1 MLFRYTSNMDQMA
14 EIFEH
19 EKTALLCEPG
29 DSDMLAMALKTLA
42 ENADLR
48 KHLGEAARKEVC
60 EKYTWQ
66 IHTSK
71 IVKALKERLEST
83 DVKNC

>member
-1 MLFRYTSNMDQMA
+1 MGKAIVTSNMDQMA

-48 KHLGEAARKEVC
+48 KHLGEAARKEVMN
-60 EKYTWQ
+60 
-66 IHTSK
+66 TSPLS
-71 IVKALKERLEST
+71 V
-83 DVKNC
+83 